1 MAMVFGIAQL
11 TIILKN
17 MRPGRS
23 GFPQHLNEF
32 VTGRDMPALDAMT
45 IQAYYTC
52 RLAQTA
58 EMPISVAKDGAD
70 IRIVAAAG

>member
-1 MAMVFGIAQL
+1 
-11 TIILKN
+11 
-17 MRPGRS
+17 
-23 GFPQHLNEF
+23 
-32 VTGRDMPALDAMT
+32 MPALDAMT